1 LGNACWKSATD
12 NTKIQVQY
20 EAGKK
25 ALAEL
30 EQKKADLIAEA
41 KLPPD
46 PAKPAS
52 ASAKAATDK
61 AIKDLDD
68 QIAKQKK
75 HLRAISFEH
84 TDANGNYSDK
94 NPKNFEKIFWKWCG
108 VVALTPA
115 QAKNEPKYLEMM
127 APTVTLRKPELDTTS
142 YYEDVFGRFPVV
154 QSVFEPGTDYFVSPV
169 SSAGNTRYRSWDQRY
184 YLPNDAYDQRPFG
197 ALSGGLIAETGL
209 KLNDT
214 VFAIRFDTGD
224 TLSFPFRDRG
234 NGYKVAECSF
244 AAFTGLGG
252 VYHPENKGAAKF
264 PNDFLLLYLAFPGG
278 QSPAST
284 LSKFSTASNAAEF
297 PIMLSFIAQ
306 ATVDAKAKG
315 KTKSVGDP
323 IALFEAWKKSKST
336 VKPAQFDVIVQG
348 LSGAGSDFVERMMRK
363 HPNLLGGNKLEL
375 KI

>member
-1 LGNACWKSATD
+1 MADTIKPKRATQKFSCGGDFENLTVVNFLGPGGSKLCAYSCNMNLDLDGEPQAYAPFSKPQLRPKDNLGNACWKSATD

-224 TLSFPFRDRG
+224 TL
-234 NGYKVAECSF
+234 
-244 AAFTGLGG
+244 
-252 VYHPENKGAAKF
+252 
-264 PNDFLLLYLAFPGG
+264 
-278 QSPAST
+278 
-284 LSKFSTASNAAEF
+284 
-297 PIMLSFIAQ
+297 
-306 ATVDAKAKG
+306 
-315 KTKSVGDP
+315 
-323 IALFEAWKKSKST
+323 
-336 VKPAQFDVIVQG
+336 
-348 LSGAGSDFVERMMRK
+348 
-363 HPNLLGGNKLEL
+363 
-375 KI
+375 